1 MILAATGPTSL
12 IPGFF
17 KIIGKI
23 VLKWFFAHL
32 KQNNHIHNQQQFYK
46 RQIKLLTATA

>member
-12 IPGFF
+12 IPSFF

-23 VLKWFFAHL
+23 VLKWLLAHL
-32 KQNNHIHNQQQFYK
+32 KQNNHIHNQQHSFTK
-46 RQIKLLTATA
+46 GKLSY